1 MAWHRIQVGQIWKK
15 MDTGENYIVTK
26 VFTEALTTYAVLR
39 KAGAETESRLRV
51 RVTHTGEG
59 QVLVG
64 FTLATNVDEL

>member
-1 MAWHRIQVGQIWKK
+1 
-15 MDTGENYIVTK
+15 MDTGESYIVTK

-59 QVLVG
+59 QEIVG
-64 FTLATNVDEL
+64 FTLATNVEEL